1 MVGMAM
7 REPVILRIPDRLKL
21 CRRDLVVKRPAA
33 EIGIPAYL
41 WVGCEHRPT
50 IVSDYDRVADCLKE
64 PHSVPPFCNFSQ
76 PRAAPP

>member
-1 MVGMAM
+1 MVGVAM
-7 REPVILRIPDRLKL
+7 GEPVILRIPDRLKL
-21 CRRDLVVKRPAA
+21 YGRDLVVMRPAA